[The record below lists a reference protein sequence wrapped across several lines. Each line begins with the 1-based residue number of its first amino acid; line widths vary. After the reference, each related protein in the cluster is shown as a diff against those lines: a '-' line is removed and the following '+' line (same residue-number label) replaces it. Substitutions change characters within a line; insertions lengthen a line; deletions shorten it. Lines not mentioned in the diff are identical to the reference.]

1 MAHLIDLSIKK
12 WVGVEPVKNAEVKK
26 KFFLILHLFMTK
38 WLKNDQKNSN
48 LTQNSN
54 FNI

>member
-26 KFFLILHLFMTK
+26 IFFSILHLFMTK
-38 WLKNDQKNSN
+38 WLKNDQKKIK
-48 LTQNSN
+48 
-54 FNI
+54 FNTKFKF